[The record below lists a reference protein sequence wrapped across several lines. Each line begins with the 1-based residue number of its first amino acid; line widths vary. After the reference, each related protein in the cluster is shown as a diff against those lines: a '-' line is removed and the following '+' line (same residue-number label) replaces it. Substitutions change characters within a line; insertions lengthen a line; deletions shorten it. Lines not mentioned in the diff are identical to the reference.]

1 MKIATWNL
9 NNRAGKVRFRPEAAD
24 AAVALG
30 ADVLVL
36 TEFFPQEHES
46 RFRDALRRAGLGE
59 QFMSAQP
66 TEVANRVLIAS
77 RLPLAPLTIEGPTF
91 DQQFRANI
99 AAVSLPSM
107 GLSIV
112 GVRVPAYGANE
123 SAFLRQAWEWIES
136 TAAMLRHEAA
146 VVLGDLN
153 VSVASPD
160 SRGGGHFRRI
170 LASGWQ
176 RAVPADAA
184 TYFGHGGR
192 TSEID
197 HILATDRCVL
207 SEAACIKSTGG
218 FTYCDSQ
225 GAISDHA
232 ALQCRIEPRASRAT
246 DRSQAS

>member
-9 NNRAGKVRFRPEAAD
+9 NNRVGKVRFRPEAAD

-36 TEFFPQEHES
+36 TEFFPQEHED
-46 RFRDALRRAGLGE
+46 RFRNTLRNAGLSE
-59 QFMSAQP
+59 QVMSPRPA
-66 TEVANRVLIAS
+66 EVANRVLIAS
-77 RLPLAPLTIEGPTF
+77 RLPLVPLAIEIPTF

-99 AAVSLPSM
+99 AAVSLPSI

-112 GVRVPAYGANE
+112 GVRVPAYAAKE
-123 SAFLRQAWEWIES
+123 STSLIQAWEWLES
-136 TAAMLRHEAA
+136 TAAMLRHSAA
-146 VVLGDLN
+146 VMLGDLN
-153 VSVASPD
+153 LSAASPD

-176 RAVPADAA
+176 RGTPVDGA

-207 SEAACIKSTGG
+207 SDATSVKSARG
-218 FTYCDSQ
+218 FAYCDALD
-225 GAISDHA
+225 GLSDHA
-232 ALQCRIEPRASRAT
+232 ALQCRVELR
-246 DRSQAS
+246 